1 MMKILDFGCGN
12 GDNVYFLTVENK
24 ANEVIG
30 VDLDIA
36 SATNKYP
43 RLKFIQLENGKLP
56 FAAGCFDAVYASDV
70 LEHVGDLNLAISE
83 ISRVLKSGGKWIISI
98 PHYKTEKILAAIN
111 PDYLKQIGHQ
121 RIFSAGELEAILER
135 VGFAIISRRQK
146 GAFMF
151 FALWLLLRKKRNIL
165 NQRGEFEPT
174 PFYKALMVLNQFFDW
189 EITFKTRAKYLPLWL
204 IAWPLAWIFDKIY
217 PKTIKLVAV
226 KK

>member
-12 GDNVYFLTVENK
+12 GDGVHFLAAENK
-24 ANEVIG
+24 SNEIIG
-30 VDLDIA
+30 VDLDISLAA
-36 SATNKYP
+36 SRYP
-43 RLKFIQLENGKLP
+43 DLQFIKLENGSLP
-56 FAAGCFDAVYASDV
+56 FAADCFDVVYASDV
-70 LEHVGDLNLAISE
+70 LEHVSDLESAITE
-83 ISRVLKSGGKWIISI
+83 ITRVLKAVGKFIISI
-98 PHYKTEKILAAIN
+98 PHYRTEKILAAAN

-121 RIFSAGELEAILER
+121 RIFARDELEKKLEQS
-135 VGFAIISRRQK
+135 GFKIISRRQK
-146 GAFMF
+146 GAFLF
-151 FALWLLLRKKRNIL
+151 FALWLLLRKKKNIL